1 MPSFWQGQIF
11 APAISAFPTSLW
23 GMPEPRHRKVKLRV
37 THVFTGCVLIPIV
50 PGLALGK
57 KQVCLATF

>member
-1 MPSFWQGQIF
+1 VGYAGTQAQGGE
-11 APAISAFPTSLW
+11 TSCYTSIY
-23 GMPEPRHRKVKLRV
+23 G
-37 THVFTGCVLIPIV
+37 IPIV